1 MAAISESEASKGVWT
16 LDIVKV
22 DEVVVK
28 ITLVAKSNPNF
39 NANANP
45 NPNPNPNICM
55 FSMNSLLPSN
65 KSSNKSRSSMVD
77 VHFGFRH

>member
-1 MAAISESEASKGVWT
+1 MAATSEASKGVWT

-28 ITLVAKSNPNF
+28 ITLIANSNPNPNA

-45 NPNPNPNICM
+45 NPNPNPNIC
-55 FSMNSLLPSN
+55 SQ
-65 KSSNKSRSSMVD
+65 
-77 VHFGFRH
+77 

>member
-1 MAAISESEASKGVWT
+1 MAATSEASKGVWT

-28 ITLVAKSNPNF
+28 ITLIANSNPKPNA

-45 NPNPNPNICM
+45 NVCSQWIHYYL
-55 FSMNSLLPSN
+55 SIKAQTSQDH
-65 KSSNKSRSSMVD
+65 RW
-77 VHFGFRH
+77 

>member
-28 ITLVAKSNPNF
+28 ITLVANSNPNF

-45 NPNPNPNICM
+45 NPNPNPNIC
-55 FSMNSLLPSN
+55 SQ
-65 KSSNKSRSSMVD
+65 
-77 VHFGFRH
+77 

>member
-28 ITLVAKSNPNF
+28 ITLIANSNPNPNA

-45 NPNPNPNICM
+45 NPNIC
-55 FSMNSLLPSN
+55 
-65 KSSNKSRSSMVD
+65 SR
-77 VHFGFRH
+77 

>member
-1 MAAISESEASKGVWT
+1 MAATSEASKGVWT

-28 ITLVAKSNPNF
+28 ITLIANSNPNP

-45 NPNPNPNICM
+45 NPNPNICSQWIHYYLSIKAQASQPKM
-55 FSMNSLLPSN
+55 ETNAWSEEQKEEL
-65 KSSNKSRSSMVD
+65 R
-77 VHFGFRH
+77 

>member
-1 MAAISESEASKGVWT
+1 MAATSEASKGVWT

-28 ITLVAKSNPNF
+28 ITLIANSNPNP

-45 NPNPNPNICM
+45 NPNPNIC
-55 FSMNSLLPSN
+55 SQ
-65 KSSNKSRSSMVD
+65 
-77 VHFGFRH
+77 

>member
-1 MAAISESEASKGVWT
+1 MAATSEASKGVWT

-28 ITLVAKSNPNF
+28 ITLIANSNPNP

-45 NPNPNPNICM
+45 NPNPNSNPNPNIC
-55 FSMNSLLPSN
+55 SQ
-65 KSSNKSRSSMVD
+65 
-77 VHFGFRH
+77 